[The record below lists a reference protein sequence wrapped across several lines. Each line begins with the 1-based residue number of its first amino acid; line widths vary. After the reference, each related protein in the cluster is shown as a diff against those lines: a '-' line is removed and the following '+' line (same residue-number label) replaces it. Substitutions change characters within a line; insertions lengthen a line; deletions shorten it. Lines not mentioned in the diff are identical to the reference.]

1 LETKRE
7 LAMGAATGKI
17 PKETILLPADERV
30 SLVEN
35 LLQSLNLPTED
46 EVIYI
51 RDSLSPQVS

>member
-1 LETKRE
+1 
-7 LAMGAATGKI
+7 MCAATGKV